1 MNRMRLRATQFA
13 CLLVLLSAFGA
24 TGAVTRTEACR
35 NCAALYVLLQQIGA
49 TSAAQ
54 ASGQVPGAGNKSNT
68 LLPAERT
75 LTAHSWTMRPPAA
88 QAVGQHAN
96 TGSGL

>member
-1 MNRMRLRATQFA
+1 MRFRATQFA

-24 TGAVTRTEACR
+24 TGAVTRTGACR
-35 NCAALYVLLQQIGA
+35 DCAALCVLLQQLGA

-54 ASGQVPGAGNKSNT
+54 ASGQVPGAGNESNT

-75 LTAHSWTMRPPAA
+75 LTAYSWMMRPPAA
-88 QAVGQHAN
+88 QASAQQAT
-96 TGSGL
+96 TGSAL